1 MVDVRGNDRAAT
13 GHLVSHE
20 LGRDHPRN
28 VGTPGKPRMLLH
40 APAMAVLGCSLGLRV
55 MRLVLADGDKLHFR
69 CDDAF
74 AGVVELCDVLP
85 LFRAQGFADVLK
97 AKFG

>member
-1 MVDVRGNDRAAT
+1 MVDVRWNDRAAT
-13 GHLVSHE
+13 GNLVSHE

-40 APAMAVLGCSLGLRV
+40 APAMAVLGCSLRFSAV
-55 MRLVLADGDKLHFR
+55 RLVFSDGDKLHFR

-74 AGVVELCDVLP
+74 AGVVELSDVLP
-85 LFRAQGFADVLK
+85 LFRAQGLTDMLK
-97 AKFG
+97 AKVG